1 MNIASGRYVHAWK
14 PGDILVSDN
23 LAVVRLSCVVFVT
36 VLAVPCRPPP
46 MLLLYRVQPHAL
58 S

>member
-1 MNIASGRYVHAWK
+1 MNIASGRYVRAWK